1 MVHVYMSCSLSVTE
15 DNSFYLPSILGFLA
29 KGAQGDGTL
38 IKLLFYSNP
47 FLLHL
52 ESEL

>member
-1 MVHVYMSCSLSVTE
+1 MHIYMSYSLSVTE
-15 DNSFYLPSILGFLA
+15 DNSFYLPSILVFLE
-29 KGAQGDGTL
+29 KSAQGGGTL
-38 IKLLFYSNP
+38 VKLLFYSNP